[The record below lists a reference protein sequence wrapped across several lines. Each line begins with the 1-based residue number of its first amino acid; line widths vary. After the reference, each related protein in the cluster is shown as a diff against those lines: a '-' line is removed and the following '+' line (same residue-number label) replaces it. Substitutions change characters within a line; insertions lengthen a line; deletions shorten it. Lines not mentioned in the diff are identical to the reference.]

1 LVVSVDNRTPKLS
14 LEKSMRSKVA
24 HQPHLNL
31 KMRERLITP
40 KSYREGM
47 AKMMHFIDA
56 AKNHSKFYE
65 MAVIP
70 DGYGT
75 YTLIKCYGALTDDL
89 NKVKVL
95 TKNNQSLEDAR
106 LQMEV
111 KTREQL
117 GKGYSNTFKTHN
129 GEYPLGLDRKAPF
142 NHGTQSAYSK
152 PEALAGLQAIL
163 VDLDLA
169 IEAGDRMDANRMSAS
184 LAEVGR
190 HLFDLSDSSM
200 ARKLEQKLAVPARQ
214 LLDGT
219 AKPSAIA
226 RSLKVL
232 RNAIARQ
239 FTEVNKM
246 ASVEVNVRGKHIL
259 DNALVS
265 RDAAV
270 FLNATVSGNA
280 AVLDNAMVFGRAEVY
295 GEARVYERA
304 KVFDDAKVSGKAHVG
319 GNAGVYGKAIVSGY
333 AQVYGNAKVG
343 DRAKVFGKADISGT
357 AEILGGIWDGSE
369 GPITSGRWKG
379 PGIPA

>member
-1 LVVSVDNRTPKLS
+1 
-14 LEKSMRSKVA
+14 
-24 HQPHLNL
+24 
-31 KMRERLITP
+31 MREKIITP

-47 AKMMHFIDA
+47 AKMMHFVDA

-65 MAVIP
+65 MAIIP

-75 YTLIKCYGALTDDL
+75 YTLIKCYGALTDDP
-89 NKVKVL
+89 NKVTVL

-129 GEYPLGLDRKAPF
+129 GEYPLGLDRKGPF

-239 FTEVNKM
+239 FTEVNKR
-246 ASVEVNVRGKHIL
+246 ASVEVNVRGKHL
-259 DNALVS
+259 
-265 RDAAV
+265 
-270 FLNATVSGNA
+270 FGGATVE
-280 AVLDNAMVFGRAEVY
+280 DNAMVFGNAKVLEHAE
-295 GEARVYERA
+295 
-304 KVFDDAKVSGKAHVG
+304 VFDDAQVHGKATVNGNAKVSGKAQVFHNAWVFG
-319 GNAGVYGKAIVSGY
+319 DARISGNARVFDSARVYDDATIISNAKVYGDAYVYGDALLYENAKVYDRAH
-333 AQVYGNAKVG
+333 VYGNAKVSGNAHIFG
-343 DRAKVFGKADISGT
+343 DADISGN
-357 AEILGGIWDGSE
+357 AVILGGEWDGSE
-369 GPITSGRWKG
+369 GPIKSGKWKG